1 MPGRE
6 FEEFIDEIMDSEFE
20 VDDIKRVVE
29 SMDSGIDNLDAE
41 KLIPEFCSLRYR
53 YAFMYL
59 AFSAV
64 YLITKP
70 KEDYQ
75 KNLKHIKR
83 AMRILGMLVHEMT
96 GLQEAIES
104 EKEKDSDGAGDKQD

>member
-6 FEEFIDEIMDSEFE
+6 FEEFIDDILDADFE
-20 VDDIKRVVE
+20 VDDIKRIVK
-29 SMDSGIDNLDAE
+29 SMDSGIDSLDAE

-59 AFSAV
+59 AFSAI
-64 YLITKP
+64 YLIAKP

-75 KNLKHIKR
+75 RNLKHIKR

-96 GLQEAIES
+96 RLQEAIE
-104 EKEKDSDGAGDKQD
+104 EEEEDKDGTGEQQD

>member
-6 FEEFIDEIMDSEFE
+6 FEEFIDDILDADFE
-20 VDDIKRVVE
+20 VDDIKRIAKT
-29 SMDSGIDNLDAE
+29 MDSGIDSLDAE

-59 AFSAV
+59 AFSAI

-75 KNLKHIKR
+75 RNLKHIKR

-96 GLQEAIES
+96 RLQEAIE
-104 EKEKDSDGAGDKQD
+104 EKEEDKDGTGEQQD